1 MKTTHGKVNTFK
13 KIIGPLVAAILV
25 STLIGPVTA
34 AEPIDPYKHVWLEM
48 TNGARFADL
57 SSGGANQS
65 YYFKFDGGGLNA
77 MHISNSS
84 DLPFV
89 QVTTGAGES
98 GTFYITDT
106 GGRGFNDDIIL
117 MVAVQDPLPEELNIH
132 INASGYRW
140 EPTAVL
146 NEVPDLEN
154 LTYYAGSVNEDFTV
168 DNFTLYGTQI
178 WKPCSIQDYP
188 LFVDLEP
195 DTVYYLACIDL
206 KVGNLG
212 LNSTTGYSESLIDKG
227 SVKVTYEITGTNGE
241 NIAFNAYGW
250 CNQSNQ
256 GKGVSWTNALT
267 GTGASAWEVNN

>member
-1 MKTTHGKVNTFK
+1 MKNTQGKANAFK
-13 KIIGPLVAAILV
+13 KAIGMIAALFLV

-34 AEPIDPYKHVWLEM
+34 ADPIDPYKHVWLEM

-84 DLPFV
+84 DLPFG
-89 QVTTGAGES
+89 QVTTDAPTS

-117 MVAVQDPLPEELNIH
+117 MVAVQDPLPSGLNIH

-146 NEVPDLEN
+146 NEIPDEED
-154 LTYYAGSVNEDFTV
+154 LTYYAGSVDEDFTV
-168 DNFTLYGTQI
+168 DNFTLYGTQD
-178 WKPCSIQDYP
+178 WKPCSSEYYP

-195 DTVYYLACIDL
+195 DTVYYLAFIDL

-227 SVKVTYEITGTNGE
+227 SVNVTYEITGTNGE

>member
-1 MKTTHGKVNTFK
+1 MKENKGKVTNFK
-13 KIIGPLVAAILV
+13 KLIGLLAAAILV
-25 STLIGPVTA
+25 STFVGPALA
-34 AEPIDPYKHVWLEM
+34 ADPIDPYKHVWLEM

-65 YYFKFDGGGLNA
+65 YYFKFDGSGLNA

-84 DLPFV
+84 DLPFG
-89 QVTTGAGES
+89 QVTTGAPES
-98 GTFYITDT
+98 GIFYITDT

-117 MVAVQDPLPEELNIH
+117 MVAVQDPLPAGLNIH

-140 EPTAVL
+140 QPTAVL
-146 NEVPDLEN
+146 NDVPDQEN
-154 LTYYAGSVNEDFTV
+154 ITYFSGSVNQDFTV
-168 DNFTLYGTQI
+168 ENFTLYGTQV
-178 WKPCSIQDYP
+178 WKPCSTIDYP
-188 LFVDLEP
+188 LFVDLES
-195 DTVYYLACIDL
+195 DTEYYLAFIDL

-212 LNSTTGYSESLIDKG
+212 LNSTTGYSESLIDEG
-227 SVKVTYEITGTNGE
+227 SVKVTYEISGTDGE